1 MCPKRIFLSVIL
13 LSVVSAGAAQNLPGK
28 NDFWS
33 HVRYGGNIGLGFTD
47 GGFNASLAP
56 SAIYR
61 FDRRFAAGT
70 SVTFNYAKYG
80 DSRRI
85 AYGASLL
92 SLYNPVPY
100 VQLSAEF
107 EQLRINDKFENLVVS
122 IEDNYWSPALFFG
135 LGYTQ
140 QHFTIG
146 IRYDVLYDS
155 GKSIY
160 ANAWMPFVR
169 IYF

>member
-1 MCPKRIFLSVIL
+1 MSVFL
-13 LSVVSAGAAQNLPGK
+13 VSAVSVCSAQNPSGK

-33 HVRYGGNIGLGFTD
+33 HMRYGGNIGLGFNQ
-47 GGFNASLAP
+47 GGFNASVSP

-70 SVTFNYAKYG
+70 AVTFNYAKYG
-80 DSRRI
+80 DARRI

-92 SLYNPVPY
+92 SLYNPLPY
-100 VQLSAEF
+100 LQLSAEF
-107 EQLRINDKFENLVVS
+107 EQLRINYKFENLLANR
-122 IEDNYWSPALFFG
+122 ENNYWSPALFFG

-140 QHFTIG
+140 QYFTIG

-155 GKSIY
+155 GESIY